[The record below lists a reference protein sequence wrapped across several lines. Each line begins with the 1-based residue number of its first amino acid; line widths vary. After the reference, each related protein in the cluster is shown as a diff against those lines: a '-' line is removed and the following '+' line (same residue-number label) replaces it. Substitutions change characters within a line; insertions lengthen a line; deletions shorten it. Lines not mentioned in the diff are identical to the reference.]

1 MLLSSSGTIYSTLCF
16 KIRKSKWESCTIF
29 GANPKRV
36 LEKNK
41 VKFMDFSIC
50 ADVNLAITFNL
61 LHNFSNFR
69 ALYYA
74 MMAGTVSLPC
84 GEPWHFFYCLST
96 PTRWWYVRRPP
107 THIISLQHAEHPL
120 NLSRKVNTEWWLP
133 ESNMGYIAVGPFWML
148 KCWFFANLPIACNTY
163 LFMFICLCIL
173 NPP

>member
-1 MLLSSSGTIYSTLCF
+1 M
-16 KIRKSKWESCTIF
+16 
-29 GANPKRV
+29 
-36 LEKNK
+36 EKNK

-61 LHNFSNFR
+61 LHYFSNFR

-84 GEPWHFFYCLST
+84 GEPWHFFYCCST

-173 NPP
+173 NLP